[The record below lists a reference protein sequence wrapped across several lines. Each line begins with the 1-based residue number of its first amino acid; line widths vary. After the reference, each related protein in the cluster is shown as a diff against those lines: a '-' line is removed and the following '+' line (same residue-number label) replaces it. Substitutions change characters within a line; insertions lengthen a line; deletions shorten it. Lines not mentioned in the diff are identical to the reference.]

1 MHDSLGD
8 ARLALEALPE
18 RRVARDVLLDQ
29 LQGNGAVRTGRLE
42 DAAHASDAERRL
54 DGVRPKLLPRLKLE
68 VGHLPTPC
76 TRHGPQLSGGLT
88 FAVKIDPI

>member
-1 MHDSLGD
+1 MDDPLGD
-8 ARLALEALPE
+8 ARLAVEALPE
-18 RRVARDVLLDQ
+18 GLIAGDVLLDE
-29 LQGNGAVRTGRLE
+29 LESDDAVRTGRLE

-54 DGVRPKLLPRLKLE
+54 DGVRPKLLAGLKLE
-68 VGHLPTPC
+68 VGHLRTPC